1 MLRKL
6 VRRITRN
13 PVLIGSAIVAIVE
26 LGMDITDEQTAAI
39 AVVVGMVVRQ
49 LVTPV
54 SDPRLPAGE

>member
-13 PVLIGSAIVAIVE
+13 PVLIGSAIVAVVE